1 MKTSIIALSFSLI
14 CSFSFTSCVSTPRNP
29 ESWMESKPNACLP
42 TAIAFREGLKRSN
55 IWSQVIIYTWYD
67 KKTGKI
73 CSHAITA
80 YMYPPGENTLWTYDL
95 WGSFRVRAYKDNPRE
110 IAKKAAEARNNYEEI
125 LSVEV
130 LGYKNAPR
138 LPATIV
144 KKQTSRGLHEK

>member
-1 MKTSIIALSFSLI
+1 
-14 CSFSFTSCVSTPRNP
+14 
-29 ESWMESKPNACLP
+29 
-42 TAIAFREGLKRSN
+42 
-55 IWSQVIIYTWYD
+55 
-67 KKTGKI
+67 
-73 CSHAITA
+73 
-80 YMYPPGENTLWTYDL
+80 MYPPGENTLWTYDL

-130 LGYKNAPR
+130 LGYENAPR